1 MNENK
6 FEKDVDVNKKDLVDP
21 MLVEDNEALAKK
33 KETWNMIFLLCPDQ
47 AEALITAY
55 EEKGPEALSKAKVI
69 IAYETEETPA

>member
-6 FEKDVDVNKKDLVDP
+6 FEKDVNKKDLVDP
-21 MLVEDNEALAKK
+21 MLVEDDEALAKK

-47 AEALITAY
+47 AESLIAAY
-55 EEKGPEALSKAKVI
+55 EEKGPEALSKAKII